1 MKQYGGKSS
10 NQSVGK
16 KGEDAACRFL
26 TDAGLRIR
34 ERNWRSGHLEI
45 DIVAEGPD
53 GIHFVE
59 VKTRTLPCAA
69 PPEENVGPVKQ
80 RRITAAALSYLHRA
94 DCNGKEAFF
103 DVIAVAVSP
112 GGETE
117 VEYFPRAWIPIY
129 V

>member
-1 MKQYGGKSS
+1 MKQYSRKSS

-16 KGEDAACRFL
+16 KGEDAACAFL
-26 TDAGLRIR
+26 RDAGLKIR

-45 DIVAEGPD
+45 DIVAEGAD

-69 PPEENVGPVKQ
+69 PPEENVGRVKKQ
-80 RRITAAALSYLHRA
+80 RITAAALRYLHRE
-94 DCNGKEAFF
+94 DCFGKEAFF
-103 DVIAVAVSP
+103 DIVSVAVSEA
-112 GGETE
+112 GTE
-117 VEYFPRAWIPIY
+117 VEYFPRAWVPMY